1 MEVSQT
7 NFKQNSYKRPNILGS
22 FKAQAAMALPQVGA
36 LPINLLLIKGMS
48 KANAGLTKDQVEL
61 INNGSEKVLSELT
74 NLKTKGVNIV
84 DASNRGNLSCLT
96 DSVPQIKKLPKTIVN
111 MLSPADAAANG
122 ANAFFSSL
130 NNSVTYNKEKFS
142 LSAFH
147 EMGYA
152 FNFNNSAFWKTMQQ
166 SRMPLML
173 VASLIATIPA
183 ITKEAKAQDG
193 KELTTGQKVK
203 NFIRNSAP
211 VASMVTMLG
220 VAAEE
225 AMATIRGNQWAK
237 QVLDPTLAKKV
248 AKTNAMGFVSY
259 ALSAVAI
266 GLGAYVAKKVKDASD
281 EKRANK
287 A

>member
-7 NFKQNSYKRPNILGS
+7 NSKQNGYKKPNILGS
-22 FKAQAAMALPQVGA
+22 LKAQAAMSLPTVA
-36 LPINLLLIKGMS
+36 VLPANLLLIKGMS

-61 INNGSEKVLSELT
+61 VNKGSEKVLSELT
-74 NLKTKGVNIV
+74 NLKTKGVGII
-84 DASNRGNLSCLT
+84 DASNRKNLFCLT
-96 DSVPQIKKLPKTIVN
+96 DYVPELKKLPKTIVN

-122 ANAFFSSL
+122 ANAFFNSL

-147 EMGYA
+147 ELGHA
-152 FNFNNSAFWKTMQQ
+152 FNFNNSTFWKTMQHA
-166 SRMPLML
+166 RIPLMM
-173 VASLIATIPA
+173 VASLIALIPA
-183 ITKEAKAQDG
+183 ITKESKAQDG
-193 KELTTGQKVK
+193 KELTAGQKAK

-211 VASMVTMLG
+211 VAATVTMFG
-220 VAAEE
+220 IVAEE

-237 QVLDPTLAKKV
+237 QVLDSTLAKKV
-248 AKTNAMGFVSY
+248 AKTNAIGLASY
-259 ALSAVAI
+259 ALGAVAL
-266 GLGAYVAKKVKDASD
+266 GVGAYIAKKVKDTSD